1 MTCVGSGS
9 APPAERA
16 VAADALGA
24 IRRENKTLLTYAQT
38 VPLAGSWL
46 MGLGFIRG
54 CPPLPQTGAG
64 ARVTKLEQRE
74 DEVESEHAQLER

>member
-1 MTCVGSGS
+1 MIYNSTTY
-9 APPAERA
+9 A
-16 VAADALGA
+16 
-24 IRRENKTLLTYAQT
+24 NKTLLTLTHSAPAW
-38 VPLAGSWL
+38 V

-74 DEVESEHAQLER
+74 DEVESSTHSSSEKQEERSVGDGGAN